1 MRRGSLLLALAL
13 LGGVCIGCEELADET
28 TADFS
33 FVSTKQVLRLSG
45 GTPAV
50 EITIENTG
58 DRAGYNVSCDVN
70 ALKGNT
76 IIDGASAY
84 FADLNDIP
92 PGQRAV
98 DDAIFWGMGSH
109 KDYDRLD
116 YRMTWIERDTYKSG
130 EVTQTHTVDAAG
142 NLIEKLAGVPVTV
155 IVDPGPPPEW
165 E

>member
-33 FVSTKQVLRLSG
+33 FVSTKRVLRLSG

-109 KDYDRLD
+109 TDYDRLC
-116 YRMTWIERDTYKSG
+116 S
-130 EVTQTHTVDAAG
+130 AAPVAG
-142 NLIEKLAGVPVTV
+142 RGALARVCRYLLSEHGRGTGRV
-155 IVDPGPPPEW
+155 
-165 E
+165 